1 MIKVKLKGHD
11 YRYEAFQILSLFYP
25 KDQIEFT
32 DGDKY
37 DLESIFD
44 FDSSCVTAVMQ
55 IESNNEIKNSL
66 FINSNDK
73 KGIKNAIKMTIL
85 KCLERYKK
93 VEIPWGILVG
103 IRPTKIAHEY
113 FSEGYDEN
121 QIKYKLT
128 SKYSISQE
136 KADLV
141 LEVAKREAKFI
152 IKPENRVSIYIDIP
166 FCPTRCVYCSFTSNP
181 IGGNER
187 LIEEYLLSL
196 IKEIKVC
203 LKYLN
208 EKGFIVDTVYI
219 GGGTP
224 TSLSH
229 KQLDL
234 LFNALSSCINLYD
247 LKEFTVEAGRPDS
260 ITKDKLNV
268 IKNAGSKRISINPQT
283 MNDETLKR
291 VGRMHTSKD
300 IIDKYYMARDIGF
313 DSINMDLIIG
323 LPDEG
328 EKEVKN
334 TMESLK
340 HLSPENIT
348 IHTMSLKRASILNE
362 KEHYIKN
369 STAEAMYRIATSNV
383 LEMGMYP
390 YYMYR
395 QKNMVYPLENVG
407 YCTDGKECIYNIQMI
422 SESISII
429 SFGAGAVTK
438 TVFPEENR
446 IERIANVKDVREYI
460 NRTDEMIDNKIKAIS
475 MLTKL

>member
-1 MIKVKLKGHD
+1 MIKVKLIGHD
-11 YRYEAFQILSLFYP
+11 YRYEAFQIISLFYS

-32 DGDKY
+32 DGNEY

-44 FDSSCVTAVMQ
+44 NSCVTAVMH
-55 IESNNEIKNSL
+55 IGDKRIKNSL
-66 FINSNDK
+66 FINSDNK
-73 KGIKNAIKMTIL
+73 KSIKNSIKMTIL
-85 KCLERYKK
+85 KCLEEHKK
-93 VEIPWGILVG
+93 IKIPWGILVG

-113 FSEGYDEN
+113 FSQGYDEN
-121 QIKYKLT
+121 QIKYELAL
-128 SKYSISQE
+128 KYSISQE

-152 IKPENRVSIYIDIP
+152 TKPENRVSLYINIP

-196 IKEIKVC
+196 IKELKAC
-203 LKYLN
+203 LKYLK
-208 EKGFIVDTVYI
+208 EKGLIVDTVYI

-224 TSLSH
+224 TSLSY

-234 LFNALSSCINLYD
+234 LFNTLSSYMNLYD
-247 LKEFTVEAGRPDS
+247 LREFTVEAGRPDS
-260 ITKDKLNV
+260 INKDKLIV
-268 IKNAGSKRISINPQT
+268 IKQAGSKRISINPQT

-323 LPDEG
+323 LPNEG
-328 EKEVKN
+328 EAEIIN
-334 TMESLK
+334 TMELIK
-340 HLSPENIT
+340 PLSPENIT
-348 IHTMSLKRASILNE
+348 IHTLALKRASILNE

-369 STAEAMYRIATSNV
+369 STADAMYRIASAYV
-383 LEMGMYP
+383 REMGMYP

-395 QKNMVYPLENVG
+395 QKNMVCPLENVG
-407 YCTDGKECIYNIQMI
+407 YCIDGKECIYNIQMI

-429 SFGAGAVTK
+429 SFGADAVTK
-438 TVFPEENR
+438 TVFYDENR

-460 NRTDEMIDNKIKAIS
+460 NRTDEMIDNKLKAIS
-475 MLTKL
+475 LLTKL